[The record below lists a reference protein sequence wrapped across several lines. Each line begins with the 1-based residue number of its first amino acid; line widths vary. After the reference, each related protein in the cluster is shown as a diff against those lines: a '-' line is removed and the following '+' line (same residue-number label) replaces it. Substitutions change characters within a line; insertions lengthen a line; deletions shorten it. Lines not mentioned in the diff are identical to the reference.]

1 MLGVLLSSLYTL
13 HTFSRTY
20 LTHGQVGM
28 AIDQYNANADLHVPP
43 ASASNPAGFTKYSNE
58 PIVEAPHINGY
69 VLFFNNGDDVRYKVG
84 TAKQI
89 CHRDR
94 GLNVVCNFMYRPW
107 DKE

>member
-1 MLGVLLSSLYTL
+1 M
-13 HTFSRTY
+13 
-20 LTHGQVGM
+20 GM
-28 AIDQYNANADLHVPP
+28 AVDQYNSNADLHVP
-43 ASASNPAGFTKYSNE
+43 SGFTKYSTE